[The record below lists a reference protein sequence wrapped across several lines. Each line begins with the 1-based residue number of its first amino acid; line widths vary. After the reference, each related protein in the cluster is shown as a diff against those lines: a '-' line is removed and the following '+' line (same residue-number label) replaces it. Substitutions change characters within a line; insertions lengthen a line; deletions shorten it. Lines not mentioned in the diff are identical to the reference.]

1 MYERS
6 FVTTLSDRLRE
17 SRRFIQVVIGPRQTG
32 KSTGVS
38 QALGKLSAP
47 VVEYA
52 FDRPRDRRSAKLE
65 EIWGQAREML
75 GSSPEVILSL
85 DEIQKV
91 PDWSS
96 TVKFLWDEDT
106 RRGNNIK
113 VVATGSSALTLRGGM
128 AESLKGRF
136 EEIASTQWTLAECRD
151 AFGYSLDD
159 FLFFGGYPGAAALKD
174 EPDRW
179 FAYMHDSII
188 EPTITQ
194 DVLEMETVKKPALL
208 RALFEIGAMYS
219 AREISYRKLL
229 GQLDDRG
236 NTEVISHYLDL
247 LSHAGLLSGLRKYD
261 EKPLRSKTSSPRL
274 LVHDTS
280 LMTAA
285 SEEDAE
291 ALFANPAQK
300 GHLIETAA
308 GAYLLERSR
317 QERFSV
323 RWWRNRNDEV
333 DFVIT
338 KGRKRTAIEVK
349 GGHTRRTKGLG
360 AFVEKYPGTYVLI
373 VGAESCPLEEFL
385 LGNISLFQ

>member
-323 RWWRNRNDEV
+323 RWWRDR

>member
-52 FDRPRDRRSAKLE
+52 FDRPRDRCSAKLE

-323 RWWRNRNDEV
+323 RWWRDRNDEV